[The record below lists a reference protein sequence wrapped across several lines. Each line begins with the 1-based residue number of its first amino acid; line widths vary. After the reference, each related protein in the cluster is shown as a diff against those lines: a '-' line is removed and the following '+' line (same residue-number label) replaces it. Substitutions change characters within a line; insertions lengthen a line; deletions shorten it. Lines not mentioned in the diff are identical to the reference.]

1 MAEMEYDIDSHV
13 MKFVGV
19 VEEDVVVE
27 HVSTVE
33 R

>member
-1 MAEMEYDIDSHV
+1 MMPVADEFIQQRQ
-13 MKFVGV
+13 VGV